1 MTTAAPATR
10 TGRRPWLLPTLA
22 GYRPANLGW
31 DVLAGLS
38 AGAVVVPQAM
48 AYATIAN
55 LPVQGCTV
63 MVFTAD
69 AAGFA
74 EMRVSCT

>member
-1 MTTAAPATR
+1 MAQSGDSFPICKTSAVVKVSAVSEGSAIVE
-10 TGRRPWLLPTLA
+10 G
-22 GYRPANLGW
+22 
-31 DVLAGLS
+31 
-38 AGAVVVPQAM
+38 AGAVTAGGF
-48 AYATIAN
+48 AN
-55 LPVQGCTV
+55 LPVQGCTI